1 MTTTTT
7 TSNGLF
13 KLSDPKH
20 IIDLR
25 YVTFTTWGDG
35 DVLIMYCHSLPWV
48 MQRDPRDKLLDLW
61 SSPQYIDIEPDP
73 PKSLVKLPNDVDGS
87 RFVPTP
93 LARQV
98 WDRLVELG
106 WEVTT

>member
-1 MTTTTT
+1 MK

-20 IIDLR
+20 TIDSR
-25 YVTFTTWGDG
+25 YVTFTAWGDG
-35 DVLIMYCHSLPWV
+35 DVLIMYCHSLPSV

-61 SSPQYIDIEPDP
+61 SSPINDLTGDP
-73 PKSLVKLPNDVDGS
+73 PTSLVKLPNDVDGS

-106 WEVTT
+106 WQVAT